1 MKIKSIVF
9 APLSGYP
16 DMYLRPMKID
26 LTTKNLTDLDEL
38 VNSRFQ
44 LNPLDTANITSGS
57 FSFQPVDIC
66 QEPVKIPGGWGSKR
80 YAFIMEVVVHEDSR
94 KKVISILRGYTDN
107 DSVLNGTIDPELRL
121 FFNTQSMSTELLH
134 LAPQEE
140 AVMVGSVDS
149 TQILQRMDNPTYVLR
164 PEDTITLMNTPNMF
178 GDLGEKYLDLRTCF
192 SNDNRLKKSR
202 IDNTRPATWLSN
214 ILKALK
220 ESSDLAND
228 TWSNHHT
235 DILADARS
243 ILREPLLFNDI
254 VFEELNKNTS
264 IMENGYI
271 KWGEL
276 TAMCPD
282 IDGSAIVVERGDDD
296 TVKESAPWNSDSVE
310 TTIALK
316 IANTIQGYM
325 LDSSCS
331 SIDITMSYD
340 GDTGLSELQLNSII
354 RNHTVEGTSVLL
366 FNTNVNRH
374 LFPNIL
380 PSLYTDLVVRITSSV
395 GLDTTIEV
403 SVDGKEAE
411 KYVYPSFADGLLSPL
426 LFDSKAQVDAIVND
440 IELLFRV
447 ITKH

>member
-1 MKIKSIVF
+1 
-9 APLSGYP
+9 
-16 DMYLRPMKID
+16 
-26 LTTKNLTDLDEL
+26 
-38 VNSRFQ
+38 
-44 LNPLDTANITSGS
+44 
-57 FSFQPVDIC
+57 
-66 QEPVKIPGGWGSKR
+66 
-80 YAFIMEVVVHEDSR
+80 VVVHEDSR